1 MLISL
6 RISNFVLIDEC
17 RIEWHPQFNALT
29 GETGAGKSVVISALS
44 LLLGERA
51 SLEAIRNSENEAVIE
66 AEFELST
73 TNGFAKSIFADLE
86 QYGVPVEDNR
96 LLIARRFSANG
107 RSRIFINNTSCLL
120 KTLQEIGERLVD
132 LHGQHEHQSL
142 LRKSAYLPLLD
153 QCGDLAKSVE
163 TYQAAH
169 SQWQE
174 AQRALHEL
182 ETDERERK
190 QREDMLRYQ
199 CEEIKAAKLRP
210 GEDAEIDARLNVIQF
225 AEKLSDRC
233 QTLIQSLSEG
243 DDGREPLLDS
253 LDRLDSAFTEMQTL
267 DKQVESIAETWQ
279 GALIS
284 LREVSREVE
293 RYASELEFDPNELD
307 QLQERRYL
315 LKELKGK
322 YGNTIEEI
330 LEHLERTAGELDR
343 IEHADEE
350 REQLEQ
356 EVNQKQK
363 SVVDLG
369 TQLHKQRVKT
379 AKSIT
384 KKVQSELAALG
395 MKNAEFQAEVKRRCS
410 PDGVDAGEKEPVQFG
425 PNGGDDVDFLITTIP
440 GKPLRPLREVASGGE
455 ISRIMLA
462 LKCAFGEADPV
473 PLMVFDEIDA
483 GVGGETAE
491 AVADR
496 LTKLAQSK
504 QIICI
509 THLPQ
514 IASKAHSNLRVE
526 KREDKSGLQS
536 QVVALKGKEREK
548 ELARMLGAQDSAA
561 SQRYARELLQ
571 GSKK

>member
-1 MLISL
+1 MLLSL
-6 RISNFVLIDEC
+6 RISNFILIDEC

-51 SLEAIRNSENEAVIE
+51 SSEAVRDAKQESVIE
-66 AEFELST
+66 AEFELPPNHALT
-73 TNGFAKSIFADLE
+73 QSICGDLE
-86 QYGVPVEDNR
+86 QNGISVEENR
-96 LLIARRFSANG
+96 LLISRRFSSNG
-107 RSRIFINNTSCLL
+107 RSRTFINNSSCLL

-153 QCGDLAKSVE
+153 QCGDLAQRVE
-163 TYQAAH
+163 AYQGAYNE
-169 SQWQE
+169 WQE

-182 ETDERERK
+182 EANERERK

-199 CEEIKAAKLRP
+199 RDEIDAADLQS
-210 GEDAEIDARLNVIQF
+210 GEDAEIDSRLNVIQF
-225 AEKLSDRC
+225 AEKLSERC

-243 DDGREPLLDS
+243 DEGREPLLDQLS
-253 LDRLDSAFTEMQTL
+253 EMQTL
-267 DKQVESIAETWQ
+267 DQQVKSISDVWQ
-279 GALIS
+279 TAVIS
-284 LREVSREVE
+284 LREVSREIE
-293 RYASELEFDPNELD
+293 RYASGLEFDPNELD
-307 QLQERRYL
+307 RLQERRYVI
-315 LKELKGK
+315 KELKGK
-322 YGNTIEEI
+322 YGDSIEEI
-330 LEHLERTAGELDR
+330 LAHRERIHNELDR

-350 REQLEQ
+350 RERLTLD
-356 EVNQKQK
+356 VSNTQKT
-363 SVVDLG
+363 VVALG
-369 TQLHKQRVKT
+369 TQLHKQRAKT
-379 AKSIT
+379 AKAVT
-384 KKVQSELAALG
+384 KSVQCELAALG
-395 MKNAEFQAEVKRRCS
+395 MKNAEFQVNANYRFS
-410 PDGVDAGEKEPVQFG
+410 SSGTDAGEKEPVLFG
-425 PNGGDDVDFLITTIP
+425 PNGGDEIDFLITTIP

-496 LTKLAQSK
+496 LSKLAQCK

-526 KREDKSGLQS
+526 KSESKGSLQS
-536 QVVALKGKEREK
+536 QVVALEGKAREK

-571 GSKK
+571 NNKH